1 MTRPKKEEMY
11 RNHRITVRF
20 TETEFSIIKTA
31 AKQANMSLASYVRT
45 QVLKGKVQTKI
56 EIVAD
61 VPEIKKLLAEFGKIG
76 SNLNQIA
83 KYFNQGGILSQE
95 MRGEINKRLRDLY
108 EMKYKVMEMAGDFH
122 GKHIASKN
130 ADYGEAERY
139 LIFQHDEYTQKPIL
153 DENGH
158 MLIREEYYLDGINCD
173 PFTFAAECQET
184 NAYFHKNQSYNEI
197 KSHHYIISFDPKDR
211 DEHGLTGELA
221 QQLGVEYAK
230 ENFPGHQALV
240 CTHTDGH
247 NGSGNIHVH
256 IVINSI
262 RKYDTEPQPYME
274 FDRDSKAGYKHHLSD
289 RYRIYL
295 KQKVMDMCTA
305 NGLNQVD
312 LLTPA
317 ERKISEKEYWAK
329 RRGQKKLD
337 KHNAQLE
344 KKGLT
349 PRQTTFQTE
358 KQYLRDAID
367 TVTSQAISQE
377 DFSRLLSEKYNI
389 TFKVSRGRY
398 SYLHPN
404 RSKYI
409 TGRSLGTLYEE
420 KHLLQIFQEN
430 STSQITENPVPDISQ
445 VVNSSTPTVS
455 AYTATTTE
463 APHTFLF
470 IKSDLRLVTDL
481 QHCIKAQQSQAYA
494 QKVKLSNLKM
504 MAQTVAYVQEH
515 GFQSKADLD
524 TALSDASAQSTD
536 ARNTLKSTENTLK
549 NVNEQIHYTGQYL
562 ANKSIYSDYRKS
574 RNKEKFYDD
583 HRAELTLYESA
594 LRILKEKSQGNKLPT
609 LKMLREE
616 KNRLTE
622 LQTMQREDFNA
633 RREHE
638 RELRTVCSNVDIIL
652 GTSQAQNRQREH
664 TQEKS

>member
-1 MTRPKKEEMY
+1 MTFM
-11 RNHRITVRF
+11 
-20 TETEFSIIKTA
+20 A
-31 AKQANMSLASYVRT
+31 
-45 QVLKGKVQTKI
+45 
-56 EIVAD
+56 
-61 VPEIKKLLAEFGKIG
+61 
-76 SNLNQIA
+76 
-83 KYFNQGGILSQE
+83 IL
-95 MRGEINKRLRDLY
+95 
-108 EMKYKVMEMAGDFH
+108 
-122 GKHIASKN
+122 KHIASKN

-367 TVTSQAISQE
+367 TVASQAISQE

-389 TFKVSRGRY
+389 TFKVRRGRY

-524 TALSDASAQSTD
+524 AALSDASAQSTD

-574 RNKEKFYDD
+574 RHKEKFYDD

-652 GTSQAQNRQREH
+652 GTSQVQNRQHEH

>member
-1 MTRPKKEEMY
+1 M
-11 RNHRITVRF
+11 
-20 TETEFSIIKTA
+20 A
-31 AKQANMSLASYVRT
+31 
-45 QVLKGKVQTKI
+45 
-56 EIVAD
+56 
-61 VPEIKKLLAEFGKIG
+61 
-76 SNLNQIA
+76 
-83 KYFNQGGILSQE
+83 IL
-95 MRGEINKRLRDLY
+95 
-108 EMKYKVMEMAGDFH
+108 
-122 GKHIASKN
+122 KHIASKN

-240 CTHTDGH
+240 CTHPDGH

-305 NGLNQVD
+305 YGLNQVD

-317 ERKISEKEYWAK
+317 ERKLSEKEYWAK

-337 KHNAQLE
+337 KHNAELE

-367 TVTSQAISQE
+367 TVASQAISQE

-420 KHLLQIFQEN
+420 KHLMQIFQEN

-455 AYTATTTE
+455 VYTATTTE

-515 GFQSKADLD
+515 GFQSKADLEA
-524 TALSDASAQSTD
+524 ALSDASAQSTN

-562 ANKSIYSDYRKS
+562 ANNSIYSDYRKS

-652 GTSQAQNRQREH
+652 GTSQVQNRQREH

>member
-1 MTRPKKEEMY
+1 M
-11 RNHRITVRF
+11 
-20 TETEFSIIKTA
+20 A
-31 AKQANMSLASYVRT
+31 
-45 QVLKGKVQTKI
+45 
-56 EIVAD
+56 
-61 VPEIKKLLAEFGKIG
+61 
-76 SNLNQIA
+76 
-83 KYFNQGGILSQE
+83 IL
-95 MRGEINKRLRDLY
+95 
-108 EMKYKVMEMAGDFH
+108 
-122 GKHIASKN
+122 KHIASKN

-184 NAYFHKNQSYNEI
+184 NAYFHKNQSYNDI

-305 NGLNQVD
+305 NGLKQVD

-337 KHNAQLE
+337 KHNAELE

-367 TVTSQAISQE
+367 TVASQAISQE

-652 GTSQAQNRQREH
+652 GTSQVQNRQREH

>member
-1 MTRPKKEEMY
+1 M
-11 RNHRITVRF
+11 
-20 TETEFSIIKTA
+20 A
-31 AKQANMSLASYVRT
+31 
-45 QVLKGKVQTKI
+45 
-56 EIVAD
+56 
-61 VPEIKKLLAEFGKIG
+61 
-76 SNLNQIA
+76 
-83 KYFNQGGILSQE
+83 IL
-95 MRGEINKRLRDLY
+95 
-108 EMKYKVMEMAGDFH
+108 
-122 GKHIASKN
+122 KHIASKN

-329 RRGQKKLD
+329 RRGQKNLD
-337 KHNAQLE
+337 KHNVELE

-367 TVTSQAISQE
+367 TVASQAISQE

-420 KHLLQIFQEN
+420 KHLLQMFQEN
-430 STSQITENPVPDISQ
+430 STAQITENPVPDISQ
-445 VVNSSTPTVS
+445 VVNSSIPPVS
-455 AYTATTTE
+455 THIATTAE

-524 TALSDASAQSTD
+524 AALSAASAQSTD
-536 ARNTLKSTENTLK
+536 ARNTLKSTEDTLK
-549 NVNEQIHYTGQYL
+549 SINEQIHYTGQYL
-562 ANKSIYSDYRKS
+562 ANKSLYSDYRKS

-594 LRILKEKSQGNKLPT
+594 LRMLKEKSQGNKLPT

-622 LQTMQREDFNA
+622 LQTVQREDFNA

-652 GTSQAQNRQREH
+652 GTSRVQNRQREH

>member
-1 MTRPKKEEMY
+1 MTFM
-11 RNHRITVRF
+11 
-20 TETEFSIIKTA
+20 A
-31 AKQANMSLASYVRT
+31 
-45 QVLKGKVQTKI
+45 
-56 EIVAD
+56 
-61 VPEIKKLLAEFGKIG
+61 
-76 SNLNQIA
+76 
-83 KYFNQGGILSQE
+83 IL
-95 MRGEINKRLRDLY
+95 
-108 EMKYKVMEMAGDFH
+108 
-122 GKHIASKN
+122 KHISSKN

-184 NAYFHKNQSYNEI
+184 NAYFHKNQSYNDI

-240 CTHTDGH
+240 CTHPDGH

-337 KHNAQLE
+337 KHNAELE

-367 TVTSQAISQE
+367 TVASQAISQE

-515 GFQSKADLD
+515 GFQSKADLEA
-524 TALSDASAQSTD
+524 ALSDASAQSTN

-652 GTSQAQNRQREH
+652 GTSQVQNRQREH

>member
-1 MTRPKKEEMY
+1 M
-11 RNHRITVRF
+11 
-20 TETEFSIIKTA
+20 A
-31 AKQANMSLASYVRT
+31 
-45 QVLKGKVQTKI
+45 
-56 EIVAD
+56 
-61 VPEIKKLLAEFGKIG
+61 
-76 SNLNQIA
+76 
-83 KYFNQGGILSQE
+83 IL
-95 MRGEINKRLRDLY
+95 
-108 EMKYKVMEMAGDFH
+108 
-122 GKHIASKN
+122 KHIASKN

-173 PFTFAAECQET
+173 SFTFAAECQET

-337 KHNAQLE
+337 KHNAEFE

-524 TALSDASAQSTD
+524 AALSAASAQSTD
-536 ARNTLKSTENTLK
+536 ARNTLKSTEDTLK

-652 GTSQAQNRQREH
+652 GTSQVQNRQREH

>member
-1 MTRPKKEEMY
+1 MTFM
-11 RNHRITVRF
+11 
-20 TETEFSIIKTA
+20 A
-31 AKQANMSLASYVRT
+31 
-45 QVLKGKVQTKI
+45 
-56 EIVAD
+56 
-61 VPEIKKLLAEFGKIG
+61 
-76 SNLNQIA
+76 
-83 KYFNQGGILSQE
+83 IL
-95 MRGEINKRLRDLY
+95 
-108 EMKYKVMEMAGDFH
+108 
-122 GKHIASKN
+122 KHIASKN

-173 PFTFAAECQET
+173 SFTFAAECQET

-337 KHNAQLE
+337 KHNAEFE

-367 TVTSQAISQE
+367 TVASQATSQE
-377 DFSRLLSEKYNI
+377 EFSRLLSEKYNI

-524 TALSDASAQSTD
+524 AALSDASAQSTD

-652 GTSQAQNRQREH
+652 GTSQVQNRQREH

>member
-1 MTRPKKEEMY
+1 MTFM
-11 RNHRITVRF
+11 
-20 TETEFSIIKTA
+20 A
-31 AKQANMSLASYVRT
+31 
-45 QVLKGKVQTKI
+45 
-56 EIVAD
+56 
-61 VPEIKKLLAEFGKIG
+61 
-76 SNLNQIA
+76 
-83 KYFNQGGILSQE
+83 IL
-95 MRGEINKRLRDLY
+95 
-108 EMKYKVMEMAGDFH
+108 
-122 GKHIASKN
+122 KHIASKN

-274 FDRDSKAGYKHHLSD
+274 FDRDLKAGYKHHLSD

-317 ERKISEKEYWAK
+317 ERKLSEKEYWAK

-337 KHNAQLE
+337 KHNAELE

-367 TVTSQAISQE
+367 TVASQAISQE

-420 KHLLQIFQEN
+420 KHLMQIFQEN

-524 TALSDASAQSTD
+524 AALSDASAQSTD

-574 RNKEKFYDD
+574 RHKEKFYDD

-652 GTSQAQNRQREH
+652 GTSQVQNRQHEH

>member
-1 MTRPKKEEMY
+1 M
-11 RNHRITVRF
+11 
-20 TETEFSIIKTA
+20 A
-31 AKQANMSLASYVRT
+31 
-45 QVLKGKVQTKI
+45 
-56 EIVAD
+56 
-61 VPEIKKLLAEFGKIG
+61 
-76 SNLNQIA
+76 
-83 KYFNQGGILSQE
+83 IL
-95 MRGEINKRLRDLY
+95 
-108 EMKYKVMEMAGDFH
+108 
-122 GKHIASKN
+122 KHIASKN

-184 NAYFHKNQSYNEI
+184 NAYFHKNQSYNDI

-262 RKYDTEPQPYME
+262 RKYDTNPQPYME

-358 KQYLRDAID
+358 KQYLRDPID
-367 TVTSQAISQE
+367 TVASQAISQE

-389 TFKVSRGRY
+389 TFKVRRGRY

-524 TALSDASAQSTD
+524 AALSDASAQSTD

-574 RNKEKFYDD
+574 RHKEKFYDD

-652 GTSQAQNRQREH
+652 GTSQVQNRQHEH

>member
-1 MTRPKKEEMY
+1 M
-11 RNHRITVRF
+11 
-20 TETEFSIIKTA
+20 A
-31 AKQANMSLASYVRT
+31 
-45 QVLKGKVQTKI
+45 
-56 EIVAD
+56 
-61 VPEIKKLLAEFGKIG
+61 
-76 SNLNQIA
+76 
-83 KYFNQGGILSQE
+83 IL
-95 MRGEINKRLRDLY
+95 
-108 EMKYKVMEMAGDFH
+108 
-122 GKHIASKN
+122 KHIASKN

-184 NAYFHKNQSYNEI
+184 NAYFHKNQSYNDI

-367 TVTSQAISQE
+367 TVASQAISQE

-389 TFKVSRGRY
+389 TFKVRRGRY

-524 TALSDASAQSTD
+524 AALSDASAQSTD

-652 GTSQAQNRQREH
+652 GTSQVQNRQREH

>member
-1 MTRPKKEEMY
+1 MTFM
-11 RNHRITVRF
+11 
-20 TETEFSIIKTA
+20 A
-31 AKQANMSLASYVRT
+31 
-45 QVLKGKVQTKI
+45 
-56 EIVAD
+56 
-61 VPEIKKLLAEFGKIG
+61 
-76 SNLNQIA
+76 
-83 KYFNQGGILSQE
+83 IL
-95 MRGEINKRLRDLY
+95 
-108 EMKYKVMEMAGDFH
+108 
-122 GKHIASKN
+122 KHIASKN

-274 FDRDSKAGYKHHLSD
+274 FDRDLKAGYKHHLSD

-317 ERKISEKEYWAK
+317 ERKLSEKEYWAK

-337 KHNAQLE
+337 KHNAELE

-367 TVTSQAISQE
+367 TVASQAISQE

-420 KHLLQIFQEN
+420 KHLMQIFQEN

-524 TALSDASAQSTD
+524 AALSDASAQSTD

-574 RNKEKFYDD
+574 RHKEKFYDD

>member
-1 MTRPKKEEMY
+1 M
-11 RNHRITVRF
+11 
-20 TETEFSIIKTA
+20 A
-31 AKQANMSLASYVRT
+31 
-45 QVLKGKVQTKI
+45 
-56 EIVAD
+56 
-61 VPEIKKLLAEFGKIG
+61 
-76 SNLNQIA
+76 
-83 KYFNQGGILSQE
+83 IL
-95 MRGEINKRLRDLY
+95 
-108 EMKYKVMEMAGDFH
+108 
-122 GKHIASKN
+122 KHIASKN

-230 ENFPGHQALV
+230 ANFPGHQALV

-289 RYRIYL
+289 RYQIYL

-329 RRGQKKLD
+329 RRGQKNLD
-337 KHNAQLE
+337 KHNAELE

-367 TVTSQAISQE
+367 TVASQATSQE
-377 DFSRLLSEKYNI
+377 EFSRLLSEKYNI
-389 TFKVSRGRY
+389 TFKFSRGRY

-430 STSQITENPVPDISQ
+430 STAQITENPIPDISQ
-445 VVNSSTPTVS
+445 VVNSSTPPVS
-455 AYTATTTE
+455 AHTATTAE

-524 TALSDASAQSTD
+524 AALSAASAQSTD
-536 ARNTLKSTENTLK
+536 ARNTLKSTEDTLK
-549 NVNEQIHYTGQYL
+549 NINEQIHYTGQYL

-622 LQTMQREDFNA
+622 LQTVQREDFNA

-652 GTSQAQNRQREH
+652 GTSQVQNRQREH

>member
-1 MTRPKKEEMY
+1 MTFM
-11 RNHRITVRF
+11 
-20 TETEFSIIKTA
+20 A
-31 AKQANMSLASYVRT
+31 
-45 QVLKGKVQTKI
+45 
-56 EIVAD
+56 
-61 VPEIKKLLAEFGKIG
+61 
-76 SNLNQIA
+76 
-83 KYFNQGGILSQE
+83 IL
-95 MRGEINKRLRDLY
+95 
-108 EMKYKVMEMAGDFH
+108 
-122 GKHIASKN
+122 KHIASKN

-367 TVTSQAISQE
+367 TVASQATSQE
-377 DFSRLLSEKYNI
+377 EFSRLLSKKYNI

-430 STSQITENPVPDISQ
+430 STAQITKNPVPDISQ
-445 VVNSSTPTVS
+445 VVNSLTQPVS
-455 AYTATTTE
+455 PHTATTAE

>member
-1 MTRPKKEEMY
+1 M
-11 RNHRITVRF
+11 
-20 TETEFSIIKTA
+20 A
-31 AKQANMSLASYVRT
+31 
-45 QVLKGKVQTKI
+45 
-56 EIVAD
+56 
-61 VPEIKKLLAEFGKIG
+61 
-76 SNLNQIA
+76 
-83 KYFNQGGILSQE
+83 IL
-95 MRGEINKRLRDLY
+95 
-108 EMKYKVMEMAGDFH
+108 
-122 GKHIASKN
+122 KHIASKN

-184 NAYFHKNQSYNEI
+184 NTYFHKNQSYNDI

-221 QQLGVEYAK
+221 QQLVVEYAK

-337 KHNAQLE
+337 KHNAELE

-367 TVTSQAISQE
+367 TVASQAISQE

-430 STSQITENPVPDISQ
+430 STAQITENPVSDISQ
-445 VVNSSTPTVS
+445 VVNSSAPPVS
-455 AYTATTTE
+455 AHTATTAET
-463 APHTFLF
+463 PHTFLF

-524 TALSDASAQSTD
+524 AALFDASAQSTD
-536 ARNTLKSTENTLK
+536 AKNSLKSTEDTLK
-549 NVNEQIHYTGQYL
+549 NINEQIHYTGQYL
-562 ANKSIYSDYRKS
+562 ANKSIYADYRKS

-594 LRILKEKSQGNKLPT
+594 LRILKEKSQGKKLPT

-622 LQTMQREDFNA
+622 LQTAQREDFNA

-652 GTSQAQNRQREH
+652 GTSQVQNRQREH

>member
-1 MTRPKKEEMY
+1 M
-11 RNHRITVRF
+11 
-20 TETEFSIIKTA
+20 A
-31 AKQANMSLASYVRT
+31 
-45 QVLKGKVQTKI
+45 
-56 EIVAD
+56 
-61 VPEIKKLLAEFGKIG
+61 
-76 SNLNQIA
+76 
-83 KYFNQGGILSQE
+83 IL
-95 MRGEINKRLRDLY
+95 
-108 EMKYKVMEMAGDFH
+108 
-122 GKHIASKN
+122 KHIASKN

-524 TALSDASAQSTD
+524 AALSDASAQSTD

-562 ANKSIYSDYRKS
+562 VNKSIYSDYRKS

-652 GTSQAQNRQREH
+652 GTSQVQNRQHEH

>member
-1 MTRPKKEEMY
+1 M
-11 RNHRITVRF
+11 
-20 TETEFSIIKTA
+20 A
-31 AKQANMSLASYVRT
+31 
-45 QVLKGKVQTKI
+45 
-56 EIVAD
+56 
-61 VPEIKKLLAEFGKIG
+61 
-76 SNLNQIA
+76 
-83 KYFNQGGILSQE
+83 IL
-95 MRGEINKRLRDLY
+95 
-108 EMKYKVMEMAGDFH
+108 
-122 GKHIASKN
+122 KHIASKN

-184 NAYFHKNQSYNEI
+184 NAYFHKNQSYNDI

-262 RKYDTEPQPYME
+262 RKYDTKPQPYME

-367 TVTSQAISQE
+367 TVASQAISQE

-389 TFKVSRGRY
+389 TFKVRRGRY

-524 TALSDASAQSTD
+524 AALSDASAQSTD

-574 RNKEKFYDD
+574 RHKEKFYDD

-622 LQTMQREDFNA
+622 LQTMQREEFNA

-652 GTSQAQNRQREH
+652 GTSQVQNRQHEH

>member
-1 MTRPKKEEMY
+1 M
-11 RNHRITVRF
+11 
-20 TETEFSIIKTA
+20 A
-31 AKQANMSLASYVRT
+31 
-45 QVLKGKVQTKI
+45 
-56 EIVAD
+56 
-61 VPEIKKLLAEFGKIG
+61 
-76 SNLNQIA
+76 
-83 KYFNQGGILSQE
+83 IL
-95 MRGEINKRLRDLY
+95 
-108 EMKYKVMEMAGDFH
+108 
-122 GKHIASKN
+122 KHIASKN
-130 ADYGEAERY
+130 TDYGEAERY

-289 RYRIYL
+289 KYRIYL

-305 NGLNQVD
+305 YGLNQVD

-317 ERKISEKEYWAK
+317 ERKLSEKEYWAK
-329 RRGQKKLD
+329 RRGQIKLD
-337 KHNAQLE
+337 KHNAELE

-367 TVTSQAISQE
+367 TVASQAISQE

-420 KHLLQIFQEN
+420 KHLMQIFQEN

-524 TALSDASAQSTD
+524 AALSDASAQSTD

-652 GTSQAQNRQREH
+652 GTSQVQNRQREH

>member
-1 MTRPKKEEMY
+1 MTFM
-11 RNHRITVRF
+11 
-20 TETEFSIIKTA
+20 A
-31 AKQANMSLASYVRT
+31 
-45 QVLKGKVQTKI
+45 
-56 EIVAD
+56 
-61 VPEIKKLLAEFGKIG
+61 
-76 SNLNQIA
+76 
-83 KYFNQGGILSQE
+83 IL
-95 MRGEINKRLRDLY
+95 
-108 EMKYKVMEMAGDFH
+108 
-122 GKHIASKN
+122 KHIASKN

-230 ENFPGHQALV
+230 KNFPGHQALV

-305 NGLNQVD
+305 YGLNQVD

-317 ERKISEKEYWAK
+317 ERKLSEKEYWAK

-337 KHNAQLE
+337 KHNAELE

-367 TVTSQAISQE
+367 TVASQAISQE

-420 KHLLQIFQEN
+420 KHLMQIFQEN

-515 GFQSKADLD
+515 GFQSKADLEA
-524 TALSDASAQSTD
+524 ALSDASAQSTN

-652 GTSQAQNRQREH
+652 GTSQVQNRQREH